1 MPLYTS
7 DYIYEDESVPFMSIV
22 LKGVIPVY
30 ADYINFEANKHEFF
44 LRMVESGSFP
54 SFYITKESSSDL
66 IYTNSNDIYSSEY
79 DVYRDTIIE
88 YSTELKEISEKTEG
102 AYIIGHEIFDSQIRK
117 VTYDNGVVIYI
128 NFARTGQSADGYTID
143 AMSYKVVE

>member
-1 MPLYTS
+1 M
-7 DYIYEDESVPFMSIV
+7 
-22 LKGVIPVY
+22 
-30 ADYINFEANKHEFF
+30 
-44 LRMVESGSFP
+44 
-54 SFYITKESSSDL
+54 

-128 NFARTGQSADGYTID
+128 NYARTGQSADGYTID